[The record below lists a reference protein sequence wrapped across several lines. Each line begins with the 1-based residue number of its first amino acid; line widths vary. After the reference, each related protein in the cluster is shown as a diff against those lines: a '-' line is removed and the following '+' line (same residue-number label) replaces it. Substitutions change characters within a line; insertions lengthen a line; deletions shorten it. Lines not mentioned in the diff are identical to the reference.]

1 MTDSSKVAL
10 LGLDR
15 AELTSLV
22 ESLGEPAYRG
32 QQLRDAIYRQRVE
45 AVEEISTLS
54 QSLRGKLTEKGV
66 SVGLPR
72 IAQRFVSQD
81 GTVRYLVALAD
92 GQSVETVWMPE
103 GDGGEAGDGSE
114 AGELAERFAESDS
127 SGTSGARAPIE
138 KQEPIEAL
146 KRCATQ
152 KLTDQTPD
160 RKQEQ
165 EPGWRQEQKP
175 ERGREEKQKSGCGQE
190 QIRDRGQQDS
200 DRGQQHDSDQRQGQ
214 RYGSDQRQSQR
225 RVQGQNQGRS
235 TICISSQVGCAVDCQ
250 FCLTALLGV
259 KRNLSSGEIVGQVCA
274 VLKDQQVSPPEDRIN
289 LVFMGMGEPFLNYE
303 NFVKAARLLVEEVGI
318 AERRMTVSTAGI
330 VPRIHDFGA
339 EKIRPKLAISLN
351 ASNDALRTRLMP
363 LNKKWNL
370 EMLMAAAKEYPLRT
384 REWITFEYVLLG
396 GVNDGPEN
404 AREVVE
410 LLRGMRCKVNLI
422 ALNPGPGIEFATP
435 DRERVVEFQKILRE
449 SGVPAYVRRPR
460 GRDIYAACGQLKRT
474 VEIATAPAQ

>member
-1 MTDSSKVAL
+1 MKDAADPYQVSL

-15 AELTSLV
+15 PEMASLI
-22 ESLGEPAYRG
+22 ESWGEPAYRTK
-32 QQLRDAIYRQRVE
+32 QLLEAVYRQRIE
-45 AVEEISTLS
+45 MVEEISTLP
-54 QSLRGKLTEKGV
+54 QPLRQKLGEKGV

-72 IAQRFVSQD
+72 IDKRFVSQD
-81 GTVRYLVALAD
+81 GTVRYLIAFPD

-114 AGELAERFAESDS
+114 AGEAAEQFD
-127 SGTSGARAPIE
+127 
-138 KQEPIEAL
+138 
-146 KRCATQ
+146 
-152 KLTDQTPD
+152 
-160 RKQEQ
+160 
-165 EPGWRQEQKP
+165 
-175 ERGREEKQKSGCGQE
+175 
-190 QIRDRGQQDS
+190 QDS
-200 DRGQQHDSDQRQGQ
+200 RPGLKSSANRKPRQGQ
-214 RYGSDQRQSQR
+214 
-225 RVQGQNQGRS
+225 NPGRS

-259 KRNLSSGEIVGQVCA
+259 KRNLSAGEIVGQVCA
-274 VLKDQQVSPPEDRIN
+274 VLKDQKVSPPEDRIN

-330 VPRIHDFGA
+330 VPRIHDLGSEA
-339 EKIRPKLAISLN
+339 IRPKLAISLN

-370 EMLMAAAKEYPLRT
+370 EMLMAAARAYPLRT

-396 GVNDGPEN
+396 GVNDAPEN

-410 LLRGMRCKVNLI
+410 LLRGIRCKVNLI
-422 ALNPGPGIEFATP
+422 ALNPGPGIDFTTP
-435 DRERVVEFQKILRE
+435 EPHQVAAFQTILRGA
-449 SGVPAYVRRPR
+449 GVPAFVRRPR

-474 VEIATAPAQ
+474 VEVATSPAQ